1 MADDVQLGRMVRDV
15 RRARKLSQAELA
27 DRARVGRETVS
38 RLERGLV
45 DGLSV
50 GTLRAVSRAL
60 GMPSIASLGW
70 RGPEMDRLRDRV
82 HASMVERVGR
92 TLLAAGWA
100 FDPEYTFNYYG
111 EKGAV
116 DALGWHAERRTL
128 LIGEIKTKIWDLQ
141 DMLSTLDRKRRV
153 APARLE
159 RERGWRAE
167 NVGVVL
173 FLPELSTHRHLIE
186 RHAATF
192 GGALPDRQVH
202 VRRWI
207 CDPVGSLRGIYFLP
221 DSHQTDERKPQPT
234 PRSRL

>member
-1 MADDVQLGRMVRDV
+1 MADEVQLGRMVRDV

-27 DRARVGRETVS
+27 DRAGVGREAIS

-50 GTLRAVSRAL
+50 GALRAVSRAL
-60 GMPSIASLGW
+60 GMPSIVSLGW
-70 RGPEMDRLRDRV
+70 RGPEMDRLRDRL

-92 TLLAAGWA
+92 MLLAAGWA

-128 LIGEIKTKIWDLQ
+128 LIGEIKTRIWDLQ
-141 DMLSTLDRKRRV
+141 DMLSTVDRKRRV

-221 DSHQTDERKPQPT
+221 DSHQTDERKP
-234 PRSRL
+234 